1 MEKNTLKTIGDG
13 MFFFFFGLMISPLNL
28 WMWEGYE
35 DSSYTL
41 LVPLILLPAIAYLFY
56 FRSFYFRNLSK
67 DLATLI
73 PLFVLEI
80 LHVVAKG
87 KTHNDPAL
95 DAIMRGDESAS
106 IMLLGLL
113 VCILAA
119 AIRRYKVA
127 LLYLGLTVGIFI
139 TRCMIGTFFDENNII
154 E

>member
-1 MEKNTLKTIGDG
+1 L
-13 MFFFFFGLMISPLNL
+13 
-28 WMWEGYE
+28 WEGYG

-95 DAIMRGDESAS
+95 DAIMKGDESAS
-106 IMLLGLL
+106 ILGLGLL
-113 VCILAA
+113 ICILAA
-119 AIRRYKVA
+119 AIRRYKAA
-127 LLYLGLTVGIFI
+127 LLYLGLAVGIFL
-139 TRCMIGTFFDENNII
+139 TRLIPSTFFNDTMII